1 MSGGRVELRAHR
13 KSSPRGAEV
22 LDLTAGP
29 GRGIGGAVLSV
40 AEARALYRDH
50 TDEILGRMR
59 KPTSITSNPA
69 AVIVAQCENDP
80 RLRAEALCAVDDA
93 RRARDAR
100 DVLQRA
106 LDVYAP
112 MHRPASSESVRSIR
126 SRTS

>member
-1 MSGGRVELRAHR
+1 MSGGGVDLRAHR
-13 KSSPRGAEV
+13 NSSPRGAEL
-22 LDLTAGP
+22 LDLTSGA
-29 GRGIGGAVLSV
+29 GIGGSGLSI
-40 AEARALYRDH
+40 AEARVFYRDH

-69 AVIVAQCENDP
+69 AVIVAQCETAP

-93 RRARDAR
+93 RRALDAR
-100 DVLQRA
+100 DVLPRA

-112 MHRPASSESVRSIR
+112 MRPASLESVRRIR

>member
-1 MSGGRVELRAHR
+1 MDLRAHR
-13 KSSPRGAEV
+13 NSSPRGAEI
-22 LDLTAGP
+22 LDLTT
-29 GRGIGGAVLSV
+29 GGGSGLSI
-40 AEARALYRDH
+40 AEARVFYRDH

-69 AVIVAQCENDP
+69 AVIVAQCETEP
-80 RLRAEALCAVDDA
+80 RLRTEALCAVDDA

-112 MHRPASSESVRSIR
+112 MHRPASLEAARRIR
-126 SRTS
+126 ARTS